1 MEEQAG
7 MYVLYAAQLLAPAER
22 LDSWEPKDPP
32 RSLSDL

>member
-22 LDSWEPKDPP
+22 LNSWETKDPVHN
-32 RSLSDL
+32 LSDL